1 MVRLKCPSCVPL
13 HAVFVPNRIMST
25 MPSSIDL
32 PYAAKEALRDL
43 LNSLERDGIVPGIEK
58 LPDGKALCHWNT
70 KEWMV
75 SATIDASGQTIHM
88 VASKA

>member
-1 MVRLKCPSCVPL
+1 
-13 HAVFVPNRIMST
+13 MSV
-25 MPSSIDL
+25 MPSSVNL

-43 LNSLERDGIVPGIEK
+43 LNSLERDGIVPSIEK
-58 LPDGKALCHWNT
+58 LPDGKTLCQWNT